1 MASASSSRPCVVCQ
15 RGLSGSVRRTK
26 MMRMPI
32 TGPMKNPMRQP
43 QSTGK
48 SAVFSKNMLATAPSA
63 APPQ

>member
-1 MASASSSRPCVVCQ
+1 M
-15 RGLSGSVRRTK
+15 T
-26 MMRMPI
+26 RMPI

-48 SAVFSKNMLATAPSA
+48 SAVFSRNMLATAPSA